1 MNNDEKI
8 AIAKKR
14 TILLILI
21 VVFGIS
27 TLVLSLISL
36 TERDNIIFLILAII
50 SFVIESFLSHYR
62 NKLSVKEVKP
72 GSKNQG

>member
-1 MNNDEKI
+1 MTNDEKI

-62 NKLSVKEVKP
+62 N
-72 GSKNQG
+72 NTCN